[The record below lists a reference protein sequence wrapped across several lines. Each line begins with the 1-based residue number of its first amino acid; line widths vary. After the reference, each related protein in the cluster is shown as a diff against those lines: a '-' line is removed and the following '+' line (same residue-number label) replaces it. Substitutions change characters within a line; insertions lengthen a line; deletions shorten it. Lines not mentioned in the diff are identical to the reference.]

1 MTWEEC
7 IVRFLLSWSALDV
20 QSTTA
25 QASGPALSSSSS
37 SPPSLRE
44 RFRLLIW
51 CVSSYQESIV
61 LQVILNLLRQ
71 EGVDRS
77 HGMNYYCANGWH
89 IRYFAF
95 NSVLYVVEALC
106 VSAHVEYDGLFPF
119 RPRSMWCLVFFFE
132 MVLILWHCIILHC
145 MAWHLELCRDPMV
158 ATIPVQHH
166 LSMQLHTLL
175 GTKAGVHV
183 HLYAFLYGLRVGCD
197 EIYCDILW
205 IVISHIALRLI
216 GLWTNYMWLYGYLD
230 IGLM

>member
-119 RPRSMWCLVFFFE
+119 RPRSMWCLVFF
-132 MVLILWHCIILHC
+132 LKWYLSCGTASYCI
-145 MAWHLELCRDPMV
+145 AWHDIWSYV
-158 ATIPVQHH
+158 AN
-166 LSMQLHTLL
+166 
-175 GTKAGVHV
+175 
-183 HLYAFLYGLRVGCD
+183 
-197 EIYCDILW
+197 LW
-205 IVISHIALRLI
+205 LRLYRYNI
-216 GLWTNYMWLYGYLD
+216 IYRCSFIPCWVRRQEFMCIYMHFC
-230 IGLM
+230 MV